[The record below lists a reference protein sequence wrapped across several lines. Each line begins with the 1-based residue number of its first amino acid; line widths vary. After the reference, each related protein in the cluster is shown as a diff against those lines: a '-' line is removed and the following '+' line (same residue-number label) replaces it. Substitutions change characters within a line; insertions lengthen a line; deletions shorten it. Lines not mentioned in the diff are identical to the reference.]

1 MTARSD
7 ESPDLKNTVF
17 STNYGDATLPDLLM
31 AYEISQKRKEAKKA
45 WLQTDE
51 GKEYNRNKAKQYY
64 NRHKE
69 LVLEK
74 RKERYEKDAPLLN
87 ERSMTYYTNNKEK
100 ILNRLKEKRKAPAL
114 EA

>member
-1 MTARSD
+1 MTT
-7 ESPDLKNTVF
+7 EPPVF
-17 STNYGDATLPDLLM
+17 TTNYGDATLPELLM
-31 AYEISQKRKEAKKA
+31 AFEISQKRKEAKKA

-51 GKEYNRNKAKQYY
+51 GKEYNRIKAKEYY

-69 LVLEK
+69 TVLEK

-100 ILNRLKEKRKAPAL
+100 ILHRLKEKRKAPAV